1 MSETLAALPFHLKRA
16 HEQFT
21 MSDFTTTT
29 ERIHGLLRLE
39 KDRLVVQW
47 RLART
52 TERMGAASM
61 STDRELEEVREITL
75 PLKAVA
81 GARVRR
87 RWWRITPSLVLRAAD
102 LQAFDGVAGQEGL
115 ALDHP
120 AELVLRLRRR
130 DRLAAEEF
138 TAELALALAQL
149 DDRLASA
156 DARRRLE
163 ESEGRAPDE
172 EGPPPPLPGPSPT

>member
-1 MSETLAALPFHLKRA
+1 VSETLAALPFHLKRA

-75 PLKAVA
+75 PLTAVA

-87 RWWRITPSLVLRAAD
+87 RWWQIAPSLVLRAAD

-120 AELVLRLRRR
+120 AEMVLRLRRR

-138 TAELALALAQL
+138 TAELALALAQF
-149 DDRLASA
+149 DDRLAGA
-156 DARRRLE
+156 EARRRLE
-163 ESEGRAPDE
+163 GSEDGASDE
-172 EGPPPPLPGPSPT
+172 KGPPPPLPGSQAT